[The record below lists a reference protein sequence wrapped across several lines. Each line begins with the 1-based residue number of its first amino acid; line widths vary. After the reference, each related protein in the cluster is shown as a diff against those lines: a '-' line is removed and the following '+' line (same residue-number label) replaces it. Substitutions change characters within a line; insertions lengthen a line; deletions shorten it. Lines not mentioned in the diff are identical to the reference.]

1 MSARVLVRIGFGMKA
16 WRVAKHPYAALSP
29 SLHLSRHPMAKAY
42 QVLYVSGMPGTGK
55 TASVLQVVSAM
66 QKTKGLRCWA
76 ENTCRSIFC
85 IFVCLICCSE
95 ACWNYAKSFPA
106 CSQFINILSI
116 YTECTACAVGFRDRL
131 ARLSIVNIAS
141 CPGSW
146 KILTR
151 SRYRA
156 LIVGGI
162 VSDSHSD
169 RSHEQV
175 VSAFF

>member
-1 MSARVLVRIGFGMKA
+1 
-16 WRVAKHPYAALSP
+16 
-29 SLHLSRHPMAKAY
+29 
-42 QVLYVSGMPGTGK
+42 
-55 TASVLQVVSAM
+55 M
-66 QKTKGLRCWA
+66 Q
-76 ENTCRSIFC
+76 NHFQH
-85 IFVCLICCSE
+85 V
-95 ACWNYAKSFPA
+95 Y
-106 CSQFINILSI
+106 SQFINILSI

-175 VSAFF
+175 VSAFFYLF